1 MKLSHLKQLLPYFLN
16 FKKIFAIY
24 RVADTTIKVSFDK
37 NDHIFFDM
45 KKGDSKI
52 FKAQNLLQ
60 SKVYNAPF
68 DVILTKRLNNSH
80 IKDIELVNG
89 DKVLRF
95 KCLSSSSYKE
105 LTSYL
110 QFEFTG
116 KHTNVIIL
124 DENLV
129 VLEAL
134 RHIDKF
140 SSFREVR
147 VGKKLLDI
155 PKANFVAKEYPLDN
169 VERFLYDT
177 YIDEQTNR
185 LSSLKKQKTALL
197 EAKLKT
203 LQRYLD
209 ELEDEQSLRDEASMY
224 AKQAEIFLVHM
235 HTIKPYQ
242 KRLVLKDYD
251 QKDIAIEFE
260 KELGTTSQMSEHLF
274 AKSKKAKQKASNLH
288 IQKESLEQ
296 KIRHLE
302 LFINSVKEAKD
313 ISSVEL
319 LFPTI
324 KPNDKKLSKNDSIE
338 IFYIQGYKVSLGK
351 NEKGNIFLLQNAKA
365 KDIWLHLKDRPS
377 THVIISTDKQN
388 IPLEVIKTAAKLCVD
403 FSTTQKDRFLVD
415 YTQRREVSI
424 KHGANVLYNNYK
436 TVEVN
441 TNGNRTYRE

>member
-155 PKANFVAKEYPLDN
+155 PKANFVAKEYPL
-169 VERFLYDT
+169 
-177 YIDEQTNR
+177 
-185 LSSLKKQKTALL
+185 
-197 EAKLKT
+197 
-203 LQRYLD
+203 
-209 ELEDEQSLRDEASMY
+209 
-224 AKQAEIFLVHM
+224 
-235 HTIKPYQ
+235 
-242 KRLVLKDYD
+242 
-251 QKDIAIEFE
+251 
-260 KELGTTSQMSEHLF
+260 
-274 AKSKKAKQKASNLH
+274 
-288 IQKESLEQ
+288 
-296 KIRHLE
+296 
-302 LFINSVKEAKD
+302 
-313 ISSVEL
+313 
-319 LFPTI
+319 
-324 KPNDKKLSKNDSIE
+324 
-338 IFYIQGYKVSLGK
+338 
-351 NEKGNIFLLQNAKA
+351 
-365 KDIWLHLKDRPS
+365 
-377 THVIISTDKQN
+377 
-388 IPLEVIKTAAKLCVD
+388 
-403 FSTTQKDRFLVD
+403 
-415 YTQRREVSI
+415 
-424 KHGANVLYNNYK
+424 
-436 TVEVN
+436 
-441 TNGNRTYRE
+441 